1 MHFWTNLLTQYLPQP
16 SMFRAPDVEMADP
29 LESKREHVSFL
40 MRYHQQRLRKN
51 VDNNPPAIIPDS
63 NLAAGATAGAGVP
76 SPTGKVEVLDI
87 YKDFL
92 AVSESMTKK
101 DPVIATMVSSQTDK
115 YLKCLQYFLLSLEAS
130 GYNSEVLI
138 IITEN
143 PDPLRRSFSPDPN
156 RLEKLSMPYEGKL
169 VLKEIYVPTIEITKH
184 FNKDSQKDSKAM
196 AKIHLWA
203 LHTYSIIVYYDLDFI
218 FLRNPIPAAT
228 TVCALTKSDFCA
240 TEDEGMVKY
249 FGRPPGKYFN
259 SGFMVLK
266 PSLPAYAN
274 LLSKKHL
281 AESSQFPDQDFL
293 NLIFA
298 DNWGRLSE
306 EFNRMH
312 ISNIHLKHVH
322 GGINSNTVALHEK
335 YWVLRDIF
343 PDKNFIWNRI
353 KLRR

>member
-87 YKDFL
+87 HKDFL

-169 VLKEIYVPTIEITKH
+169 ILKEIYVPTIEITKH
-184 FNKDSQKDSKAM
+184 FNKDSQKYSKAM

-218 FLRNPIPAAT
+218 FLRNPIPAQSVHPRNRTSAPQRT
-228 TVCALTKSDFCA
+228 RAWSNTSAALPANTSTAASWCSSPPCPHMQTFYRRSTWPRAVSSLTKTS
-240 TEDEGMVKY
+240 
-249 FGRPPGKYFN
+249 
-259 SGFMVLK
+259 
-266 PSLPAYAN
+266 
-274 LLSKKHL
+274 
-281 AESSQFPDQDFL
+281 
-293 NLIFA
+293 
-298 DNWGRLSE
+298 
-306 EFNRMH
+306 
-312 ISNIHLKHVH
+312 
-322 GGINSNTVALHEK
+322 
-335 YWVLRDIF
+335 
-343 PDKNFIWNRI
+343 
-353 KLRR
+353 